1 MTQEAAAG
9 PPESLSQL
17 LGGSRAALDV
27 TIPVVA
33 FAVGWYAAGRSV
45 LWGSAAAVV
54 LALLV
59 AAWRARRGVR
69 PRAVLLGILG
79 VCAAAAVAIYTGRPE
94 DFFLIRLVSNA
105 ASAVAWALSI
115 VLRWPLLGVVVG
127 TALGQRT
134 RWRRDPALVRAYGRA
149 SWVWVGQYVIR
160 LAAFIPLW
168 SIGEVAGLAWAQVL
182 LSWPLVAAV
191 IAVSGVVLWRSLPP
205 DHPGLRHP
213 AIDDGKNRD
222 QIMTFSPDV
231 VTAVLRHMNTD
242 HADDCVVICRGLG
255 GLPATTRAV
264 MSDVDADAAY
274 FEAAVDDRVVPV
286 RIPFRQR
293 LTERPQLRVEVTR
306 MYHEACDRLGIPIE
320 QRTDESAAAAVAG
333 DRPVGEGARA

>member
-1 MTQEAAAG
+1 VTEDVRESR

-17 LGGSRAALDV
+17 LGGGRAAFDATV
-27 TIPVVA
+27 PVVA

-45 LWGSAAAVV
+45 PWGAGAAIAV
-54 LALLV
+54 ALLV

-115 VLRWPLLGVVVG
+115 VLRWPLLGLVVG

-134 RWRRDPALVRAYGRA
+134 RWRQDPALVRAYGRA
-149 SWVWVGQYVIR
+149 SWVWVFQYLIR

-168 SIGEVAGLAWAQVL
+168 NIGAVAGLTWAQVL
-182 LSWPLVAAV
+182 LSWPLVATV
-191 IAVSGVVLWRSLPP
+191 IAVSGFVLWRSLPP
-205 DHPGLRHP
+205 GHPGLRHP
-213 AIDDGKNRD
+213 VTSRNVD
-222 QIMTFSPDV
+222 QPMNITPDV
-231 VTAVLRHMNTD
+231 VAAVRNHMNTD

-255 GLPATTRAV
+255 GQPEATRATV
-264 MSDVDADAAY
+264 SDVDADAIY
-274 FEAAVDDRVVPV
+274 FDATVGGQVVSV
-286 RIPFRQR
+286 RIPFQQR
-293 LTERPQLRVEVTR
+293 ITERAQIRHEVVR
-306 MYHEACDRLGIPIE
+306 MYHEACDRLGIPMAE
-320 QRTDESAAAAVAG
+320 RTNEAAASGPRVA
-333 DRPVGEGARA
+333 GEGARA

>member
-1 MTQEAAAG
+1 VTQEVLATYRASG
-9 PPESLSQL
+9 PESLSQL
-17 LGGSRAALDV
+17 LGGGRAAFDA

-33 FAVGWYAAGRSV
+33 FAVGWYATGRSV
-45 LWGSAAAVV
+45 PWGAGAAVSV
-54 LALLV
+54 ALLV
-59 AAWRARRGVR
+59 AAWRWRRGVR

-79 VCAAAAVAIYTGRPE
+79 VCAAAAVAIYTGRAE

-127 TALGQRT
+127 AALGQKT
-134 RWRRDPALVRAYGRA
+134 RWRRDPALVRGYGRA
-149 SWVWVGQYVIR
+149 SWVWVFQYLIR

-168 SIGEVAGLAWAQVL
+168 NIGEVAGLTWAQVL

-191 IAVSGVVLWRSLPP
+191 VAVSGVVLWRSLPP
-205 DHPGLRHP
+205 GHPGLRHP
-213 AIDDGKNRD
+213 VTESRKNVD
-222 QIMTFSPDV
+222 QSMTFTPDV

-255 GLPATTRAV
+255 GQPATTRAV

-274 FEAAVDDRVVPV
+274 FEATVDDRVVPV

-293 LTERPQLRVEVTR
+293 LTERPQIRIEVTW
-306 MYHEACDRLGIPIE
+306 MYHEACERLGIPPE
-320 QRTDESAAAAVAG
+320 RRTNEPASAA
-333 DRPVGEGARA
+333 DRISPS